1 MTTCITTLSVC
12 VSMLPDPIRQRLIDK
27 YDPEDIIDLLNLD
40 TEQLVNL
47 LDWYI
52 LENIEKLEID
62 E

>member
-1 MTTCITTLSVC
+1 
-12 VSMLPDPIRQRLIDK
+12 MLPDPIRQRLIDK

>member
-1 MTTCITTLSVC
+1 MTTRITTLSMC